1 VAGGTNDVTKGS
13 ITMTMKRDT
22 SIPGSVSLMVVGD
35 RPGPRAF
42 VYQPLMGGVVDS
54 GFGPCFAELGLSVDI
69 PGETTPSALAVTF
82 RTTEHNEIT
91 FHIDTTQLVKAM
103 VRSYFSQRSSDR
115 PIAERIAPSEAE
127 LEAEIEALLPLI
139 PLPSS
144 DRVAIPDIGPQ
155 GRRRPR
161 RRKP

>member
-1 VAGGTNDVTKGS
+1 
-13 ITMTMKRDT
+13 MTMKRDT
-22 SIPGSVSLMVVGD
+22 SIPRSVSLMVVGD
-35 RPGPRAF
+35 RPGPHAF

-115 PIAERIAPSEAE
+115 PIAERITPSAEE

-144 DRVAIPDIGPQ
+144 DPVVIPDIGPQ
-155 GRRRPR
+155 GRRRPL
-161 RRKP
+161 RRKR